1 MKKINMFLP
10 ITPYTLSIAERI
22 IESQVQDNS
31 KKIKNILI
39 NPHGLNFN
47 KDYWDE
53 VYIGSAS
60 RDVSDKKIERHI
72 NFLWQIT
79 TFLKIYKQI
88 KGLKNSSLDFYYV
101 DLAHVLSNAI
111 FFGFK
116 KIVNRYV
123 MEDGLLNYYK
133 VTLKNKMLDKKSANI
148 FLNYIGLHSR
158 KFKGDITGVEMDVV
172 NGQYVYFPDL
182 AFKPKKSIQ
191 IPFKKLSYDLIDRV
205 LILGQEPIVNLIS
218 VTSYLNSL
226 NSVIDDSL
234 IDFKDYKFYYKPH
247 HHGKNKL
254 ANNFLHE
261 KLGHKLHIIEDNTPI
276 HMLVAEI
283 KPSVVISFGSTA
295 SLNLKLIL
303 PEKVVSRV
311 YLIRSSV
318 FPINNEQETMFFKTG
333 ISIFE
338 LDCNSKG

>member
-60 RDVSDKKIERHI
+60 REVSDKKIERHI

-111 FFGFK
+111 F
-116 KIVNRYV
+116 
-123 MEDGLLNYYK
+123 
-133 VTLKNKMLDKKSANI
+133 LD
-148 FLNYIGLHSR
+148 SR
-158 KFKGDITGVEMDVV
+158 K
-172 NGQYVYFPDL
+172 
-182 AFKPKKSIQ
+182 
-191 IPFKKLSYDLIDRV
+191 
-205 LILGQEPIVNLIS
+205 
-218 VTSYLNSL
+218 
-226 NSVIDDSL
+226 
-234 IDFKDYKFYYKPH
+234 
-247 HHGKNKL
+247 
-254 ANNFLHE
+254 
-261 KLGHKLHIIEDNTPI
+261 
-276 HMLVAEI
+276 
-283 KPSVVISFGSTA
+283 
-295 SLNLKLIL
+295 
-303 PEKVVSRV
+303 
-311 YLIRSSV
+311 
-318 FPINNEQETMFFKTG
+318 
-333 ISIFE
+333 
-338 LDCNSKG
+338 